1 MNVVRIVKM
10 TIISTVMLTDMTN
23 FYFTDV
29 IEVPISPTFQSE
41 LDKLRG
47 VYGSMF
53 MSVMKKIQ
61 KKNISPS
68 KLKLYLSCSY
78 NELRTEIACLES
90 VEDIMM
96 VVNNHCSLTNI
107 SCIEQIVNEFEVEDA
122 VSDISTFKEKVN
134 LFCDNTV
141 IYMCMHQS
149 FNKYFRKLLKC
160 ETIKFTLDWDHAEKH
175 LSHMNVLL
183 KKAFELY
190 VEKVHVVVIEP
201 GNSITITCYAPRDL
215 MSILAIKVRGNLDF
229 LQDMGVMSLSI
240 GHYVILDHKAK
251 DKVYIL

>member
-1 MNVVRIVKM
+1 M
-10 TIISTVMLTDMTN
+10 TVISTVMLTDMTN

-29 IEVPISPTFQSE
+29 IEVPLSPTLESE

-53 MSVMKKIQ
+53 ISVMKKIQ
-61 KKNISPS
+61 EKNISPS
-68 KLKLYLSCSY
+68 ELKLYLSCSY

-90 VEDIMM
+90 VENIMM

-107 SCIEQIVNEFEVEDA
+107 SCIEQIVNQFEVEDA

-141 IYMCMHQS
+141 INVCMHQS
-149 FNKYFRKLLKC
+149 FNKYFRKPLKC
-160 ETIKFTLDWDHAEKH
+160 ETIKFTLDWDQAEKK
-175 LSHMNVLL
+175 LSQINILL

-190 VEKVHVVVIEP
+190 VKNVHVVAIKP

>member
-1 MNVVRIVKM
+1 MF
-10 TIISTVMLTDMTN
+10 SHMTN

-29 IEVPISPTFQSE
+29 IEVPLSPTFESE

-53 MSVMKKIQ
+53 FSVMKKIL
-61 KKNISPS
+61 KKNIPLSE
-68 KLKLYLSCSY
+68 LKLYLSFSY
-78 NELRTEIACLES
+78 KELAPEIAHLNS
-90 VEDIMM
+90 VENIMM

-107 SCIEQIVNEFEVEDA
+107 SCMEQIVNEFKIEDA
-122 VSDISTFKEKVN
+122 MSDISTYKDKVN

-141 IYMCMHQS
+141 INVCMHQS
-149 FNKYFRKLLKC
+149 FNKYFRKPLKC
-160 ETIKFTLDWDHAEKH
+160 ETIKFTLDWDHAEKQ
-175 LSHMNVLL
+175 LSHINILL

-190 VEKVHVVVIEP
+190 VEKVHVVVIKP

-229 LQDMGVMSLSI
+229 LEEMGVMSLSI
-240 GHYVILDHKAK
+240 GHYVILDHKTK
-251 DKVYIL
+251 DKVYIYISK